1 MLEYE
6 QVQGMFEKGQK
17 INYDLVLQQVIQKWQ
32 DEGRRPRIL
41 LHSCCAP
48 CSTYTLEYLTQFAD
62 VTVYYDNPNIHPR
75 MEYERRKLV
84 QQQFITDFNERTGNT
99 VTFISATYEPSKWLS
114 VVRDLKDAPEG
125 GARCQLC
132 YNYRLDRVAQKAQ
145 EWQFDYF
152 GSALTISPHKDAR
165 IINRLGFDVQH
176 VYDVS
181 YLPSDFKKRGGY
193 KRSVQMSA
201 EYNVYRQCY
210 CGCLFAARQ
219 QGIDLKKINR
229 EATAYVKAH
238 QDDQFDQIAFET
250 PNNEIQS

>member
-1 MLEYE
+1 
-6 QVQGMFEKGQK
+6 MFQKDQK
-17 INYDLVLQQVIQKWQ
+17 INYDLVLQRVIQQWQ
-32 DEGRRPRIL
+32 DSNTRPWIL

-84 QQQFITDFNERTGNT
+84 QEQFIKDFSERTGKQ
-99 VTFISATYEPSKWLS
+99 VTFISATYEPSKWLA

-145 EWQFDYF
+145 EWHFDYF
-152 GSALTISPHKDAR
+152 GSALTISPHKDSR
-165 IINRLGFDVQH
+165 VINRLGFDVQH

-181 YLPSDFKKRGGY
+181 YLPSDFKKRNGY
-193 KRSVQMSA
+193 RRSVQMCQ
-201 EYNVYRQCY
+201 EYDVYRQCY

-219 QGIDLKKINR
+219 QGVDLKQVNR
-229 EATAYVKAH
+229 EATAYVKQH
-238 QDDQFDQIAFET
+238 GNDQFDEIMYQPT
-250 PNNEIQS
+250 NESVE